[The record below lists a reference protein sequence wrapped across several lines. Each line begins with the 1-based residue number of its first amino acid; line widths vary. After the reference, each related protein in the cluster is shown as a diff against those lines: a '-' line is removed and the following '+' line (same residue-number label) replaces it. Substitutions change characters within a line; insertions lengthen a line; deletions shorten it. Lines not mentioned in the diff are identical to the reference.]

1 MGGGEGSTSP
11 APPGVCPVPG
21 LAAAPR
27 WWNGC
32 ILEKAVLGAGELVDL
47 AVLQRC
53 LQIWVVLW
61 DLALVPLAL

>member
-1 MGGGEGSTSP
+1 MGGEGSTSP

-32 ILEKAVLGAGELVDL
+32 ILEKAVLGAGKLVDL